1 MLVPTRKTRYTET
14 DKISRKRTVW
24 DMILMGYRAFC
35 FRIRFDVLRASPMD
49 AEFPAVFFRLCASR

>member
-1 MLVPTRKTRYTET
+1 MLVPTRKMRYTET
-14 DKISRKRTVW
+14 DKISRKRTVR

-49 AEFPAVFFRLCASR
+49 AE